1 MVQSDVVVVV
11 QSGAFVVVQSGAVV
25 VGLLTQK
32 EVPEFTGVG
41 EDLDDAVHEAG
52 VAQVVQAREARL
64 HHRHIHLLL
73 VQRLYLGC
81 WFLCKNMRQKLHRQR
96 FPTRQ
101 TCVLSIAKTRPRTT
115 ET

>member
-1 MVQSDVVVVV
+1 MVQSD
-11 QSGAFVVVQSGAVV
+11 AVV

-52 VAQVVQAREARL
+52 VAQVVQAGEARL

-81 WFLCKNMRQKLHRQR
+81 WFLCKNMR
-96 FPTRQ
+96 
-101 TCVLSIAKTRPRTT
+101 
-115 ET
+115 